1 MMITNDKMRALA
13 TLSDL
18 VSIHRQLES
27 LASQRADL
35 QQLDS
40 AIDNIEDV
48 IGMVEIEID
57 SIGDM

>member
-1 MMITNDKMRALA
+1 MRALA